1 MAHTEES
8 NSNVSEKDCVSTEQK
23 AVPCRKYNGV
33 HVTRD
38 NKLIL
43 KKLCSGLLK
52 NIWQYFI

>member
-52 NIWQYFI
+52 NI